1 MADTLERGNA
11 RAYDGLETI
20 LELHDITKTF
30 PGVKALDQVNFD
42 IRAGEVHALLG
53 ENGAGKSTL
62 MKILAGKHQA
72 DSGRLLLKGQEVTLH
87 NPLDAKAKGIILIH
101 QELSLVPGLTVAE
114 NIFLGSLP
122 TNFLNQVSWKQ
133 LKNDADEIL
142 QQLECDFSAMDTVGH
157 LSIAKQQMVEI
168 ARALAFDPDVV
179 IFDEPTS
186 SLTDQEKTVLF
197 KRIRRL
203 QERGVAIV
211 YISHRM
217 DEIFELSD
225 RITVLRDGQYRGTL
239 YTAETNEEEVTK
251 LMIGRFLDH
260 YFERHRRHFGDEILR
275 VEDLTFPDLFQ
286 DVSFTVQAGEVLGMY
301 GLIGAG
307 RSEVAETL
315 FGLRQPSRG
324 TMYLRGEP
332 VTLANADE
340 AVQHGI
346 GFVPENRKE
355 QGLILGMG
363 GRDNI
368 SLAQIDRVQQM
379 GLMDKQQETELY
391 KVYRE
396 KLEIK
401 TTGPRQPV
409 VNLSG
414 GNQQRIVIAK
424 WLSIEPT
431 LLILDEPTRG
441 IDVGSKSEIHKLI
454 GDLAAQGYAI
464 IVISSE
470 MPEVMGV
477 SHRILT
483 MHEGRVTGEFDAETV
498 TEDNLIN
505 AITGQIPEAVDS
517 PPVQAV

>member
-1 MADTLERGNA
+1 MADTLKRDTPQDDNPSYGS
-11 RAYDGLETI
+11 LETI

-72 DSGRLLLKGQEVTLH
+72 DSGRLLLRGQEVTLH
-87 NPLDAKAKGIILIH
+87 NPLDAKAKGIILIY

-122 TNFLNQVSWKQ
+122 TNFLNQVAWKRLQ
-133 LKNDADEIL
+133 HDADAIL
-142 QQLECDFSAMDTVGH
+142 QQLECDFAATDTVGH

-197 KRIRRL
+197 KRIRSL
-203 QERGVAIV
+203 QARGVAIV

-260 YFERHRRHFGDEILR
+260 YFERHRRHCGDEVLR
-275 VEDLTFPDLFQ
+275 VENLTFPDLFR

-332 VTLANADE
+332 VVIANADE

-379 GLMDKQQETELY
+379 GFDGYTT
-391 KVYRE
+391 RN
-396 KLEIK
+396 K
-401 TTGPRQPV
+401 TVPR
-409 VNLSG
+409 
-414 GNQQRIVIAK
+414 I
-424 WLSIEPT
+424 
-431 LLILDEPTRG
+431 
-441 IDVGSKSEIHKLI
+441 
-454 GDLAAQGYAI
+454 
-464 IVISSE
+464 
-470 MPEVMGV
+470 
-477 SHRILT
+477 
-483 MHEGRVTGEFDAETV
+483 
-498 TEDNLIN
+498 
-505 AITGQIPEAVDS
+505 
-517 PPVQAV
+517 